1 VVMIKSF
8 STRLKTKNAYDTAR
22 SIATT
27 TGILKDLYEDQTPEG
42 VSRFENVEELLNA
55 IREFCDTQRPEPIP
69 GEDEEPAGEV
79 LPFRTLEEFMQDVA
93 LITDADDKDKS
104 DRNHVSLMTIHAA
117 KGLEFPHIF
126 ISGLEEN
133 LFPSIQSLNNRADL
147 EEERRL
153 FYVAITRGMDSVTL
167 SYAENRYRW
176 GDLISTEP
184 SRFIDEIDR
193 EFIEMPR
200 KISMVDHQV
209 DFRKIPGAD
218 SKETLTRFTD
228 AGRKLKKL
236 SAFTNLP
243 NPKTG
248 NSDELSQ
255 LQPGMMV
262 EHERFGKGKVQSID
276 GEGSNRKAV
285 IFFQL
290 VGQKQLLLKFAKLK
304 IL

>member
-1 VVMIKSF
+1 M
-8 STRLKTKNAYDTAR
+8 
-22 SIATT
+22 
-27 TGILKDLYEDQTPEG
+27 PE
-42 VSRFENVEELLNA
+42 
-55 IREFCDTQRPEPIP
+55 
-69 GEDEEPAGEV
+69 
-79 LPFRTLEEFMQDVA
+79 FRTLDEFMQDVA

-133 LFPSIQSLNNRADL
+133 LFPSIQSMNNRADL

-176 GDLISTEP
+176 GDLIPCEP
-184 SRFIDEIDR
+184 SRFIEEIDK
-193 EFIEMPR
+193 EYIEMPR
-200 KISMVDHQV
+200 KVAMYDQTM
-209 DFRKIPGAD
+209 DFRKIQGAD
-218 SKETLTRFTD
+218 SKETLARYTD
-228 AGRKLKKL
+228 PGRKLKKL
-236 SAFTNLP
+236 STVTGAFQP
-243 NPKTG
+243 NTSG
-248 NSDELSQ
+248 MDELGN

-262 EHERFGKGKVQSID
+262 EHERFGKGKVQSIE
-276 GEGSNRKAV
+276 GEGSNLKAV